1 MQKALLYQILVFIT
15 HGNIKSSCNNNKLLM
30 IINNDYQQDSTKSFS
45 SRLEIA
51 PTNFIFLK
59 LSNSEF
65 QEIKVYFTGQNNQ
78 PIEIK
83 HRIILTLV
91 IK

>member
-1 MQKALLYQILVFIT
+1 
-15 HGNIKSSCNNNKLLM
+15 M

-65 QEIKVYFTGQNNQ
+65 QEIKVYLQAKTINQ
-78 PIEIK
+78 
-83 HRIILTLV
+83 
-91 IK
+91 